1 MMRALIVRKML
12 FALFLFSATFSLRAA
27 AATPEIRPG
36 AAFRLDF
43 PELPKTLA
51 GGPASMDV
59 RLPKT
64 YDPNK
69 RYPLFLWLNSGRGGN
84 GQARLDIADPETH
97 ICIGLPLFRKE
108 PSRRPSSKKKEEQD
122 PESPKALHMKYE
134 DATPLWDA
142 WSAMLAKLQVLI
154 PNIEPEK
161 GVAGG
166 FSNGAHA
173 IAILLAGKRKEFRHW
188 FGAFI
193 LVEGG
198 YMLRGDFAVRKCP
211 MLILAGEHSWAR
223 TRMASDGSDGGTA
236 HDFYRRMKS
245 AWADAELVVMTGVGH
260 DFPSEYA
267 TRAHDWLAQKGW

>member
-1 MMRALIVRKML
+1 MAGFLTVRNIL
-12 FALFLFSATFSLRAA
+12 FTLFLFSVTLGHRASA
-27 AATPEIRPG
+27 GAPEIRPG

-43 PELPKTLA
+43 PELPRTLA

-69 RYPLFLWLNSGRGGN
+69 RYPLFLWLNSGRGGS
-84 GQARLDIADPETH
+84 GHARTDIANPETY

-108 PSRRPSSKKKEEQD
+108 PSRRPSAKKKVEQD
-122 PESPKALHMKYE
+122 PESPEALHMKYE
-134 DATPLWDA
+134 DAAPLWSA
-142 WSAMLAKLQVLI
+142 WSVMLAKLQSLV
-154 PNIEPEK
+154 PSVEPEK

-166 FSNGAHA
+166 LSNGAHA
-173 IAILLAGKRKEFRHW
+173 IGVLLAGKRKEFRHW

-193 LVEGG
+193 LAEGG

-211 MLILAGEHSWAR
+211 MLILAGEHSWAKR
-223 TRMASDGSDGGTA
+223 RMTFDGSEAGNA
-236 HDFYRRMKS
+236 HDFYQRMK
-245 AWADAELVVMTGVGH
+245 AARADAELIVMPGVGH

-267 TRAHDWLAQKGW
+267 ARAREWLAQKGW